1 MAVMPLKRKYRI
13 EELVGAL
20 NLTDSYLIIDPDT
33 KKTLGVVN
41 EETTFKEMVGRLFLD
56 KSLLS
61 TRLVMY
67 NANNEMVLEMC
78 RPPSLLKARFIVKN
92 YDGRVLCVFRQRF
105 SLFKPGILVEDSQG
119 RELGTIEGGWGFKN
133 FRFKDANSN
142 TIASLRHRFS
152 GIKDLLTTSD
162 DYELSI
168 IGDDSMTLV
177 SLAAVI
183 CIDVL
188 YHES

>member
-1 MAVMPLKRKYRI
+1 MPVIPLKPKYRI

-20 NLTDSYLIIDPDT
+20 NLNDSYMIVDPDT

-41 EETTFKEMVGRLFLD
+41 EEITFKEMFGRLFLD
-56 KSLLS
+56 KSFLS

-67 NANNEMVLEMC
+67 NAKNELLLEMC
-78 RPPSLLKARFIVKN
+78 RPPSLFRAQFIVKN
-92 YDGRVLCVFRQRF
+92 YDGRILCVFKQRL
-105 SLFKPGILVEDSQG
+105 SLFKPSILVEDGQG

-133 FRFKDANSN
+133 FRFKDTNSN
-142 TIASLRHRFS
+142 TIASLRHRSS
-152 GIKDLLTTSD
+152 GIKDLLTTAD
-162 DYELSI
+162 DYELNM

-188 YHES
+188 YHEN